1 MPLYKFSILALSL
14 LFSISSWAFDDNA
27 CLQNSFD
34 VVVSHK
40 APPLGLSKNVLTIKK
55 DGCVLNIEHTKW
67 YFMKKAWL
75 IDVCREPVH
84 IKRNSTSVE
93 VLKRAYACSSEDQSD
108 FCKDYYLMRE
118 LLQDDGLIFAE
129 GEKENLNS
137 DHGKVYC
144 AYVLL
149 DAHLQKGMVLSR
161 DQVYEG
167 VIVPLTGKMSAPS
180 SSSTTEKEEVIE
192 DSARPLEPTKN
203 DPSTGTF

>member
-1 MPLYKFSILALSL
+1 MQLSKFSVLALTL
-14 LFSISSWAFDDNA
+14 LLSKSSWAFDDNA

-55 DGCVLNIEHTKW
+55 DGCVLSIEHSKW

-75 IDVCREPVH
+75 VDVCREPVH

-108 FCKDYYLMRE
+108 YCKDYYLMRE
-118 LLQDDGLIFAE
+118 ILQDDGLIFAE

-144 AYVLL
+144 TYVLL
-149 DAHLQKGMVLSR
+149 DTHLQKGVVLSR

-167 VIVPLTGKMSAPS
+167 VIVPLTGKMSTPS
-180 SSSTTEKEEVIE
+180 TDKEEVKE
-192 DSARPLEPTKN
+192 SAEESSRPLEPSKN